1 MANLTKKALRIEMW
15 AMLSDEAKRSMIGIK
30 QPYLNSMM
38 ADAESYAYGVLLSYI
53 KSEYGCSNVE
63 AIEPDKSGLCVT
75 FKKGKPMKFKS
86 LNDFVDFIKSEQNS

>member
-1 MANLTKKALRIEMW
+1 MW

-30 QPYLNSMM
+30 QSYLNSMM

-53 KSEYGCSNVE
+53 KSEYGCSNVDG
-63 AIEPDKSGLCVT
+63 IEPDNGSLYVT
-75 FKKGKPMKFKS
+75 FKKGKPMEFES